1 MILCLRE
8 REVQCS
14 QPYHTDTTQKKC
26 LWKKKL
32 QVRKTG
38 FQKST
43 WKQSLLQS
51 SWKGQMLAFHPQL
64 VWPILSLNAEAHNAF
79 FPPISEVSDRRH
91 SASEKTYTDLLLANC
106 GVLFHSYMSAQAVIV
121 SVIITTYSVAPFR
134 FHHLCSIKQ
143 PAAGSSRL
151 PWSSNRQPLDFRV

>member
-1 MILCLRE
+1 
-8 REVQCS
+8 
-14 QPYHTDTTQKKC
+14 
-26 LWKKKL
+26 
-32 QVRKTG
+32 
-38 FQKST
+38 
-43 WKQSLLQS
+43 
-51 SWKGQMLAFHPQL
+51 MLAFHPQL
-64 VWPILSLNAEAHNAF
+64 VWPVLFVNAEAHNAF
-79 FPPISEVSDRRH
+79 SSPPISEVSDRRH
-91 SASEKTYTDLLLANC
+91 GAGEKTYTDLLLANC

>member
-1 MILCLRE
+1 
-8 REVQCS
+8 
-14 QPYHTDTTQKKC
+14 
-26 LWKKKL
+26 
-32 QVRKTG
+32 
-38 FQKST
+38 
-43 WKQSLLQS
+43 
-51 SWKGQMLAFHPQL
+51 ML
-64 VWPILSLNAEAHNAF
+64 F